1 MKIQPFLHEIWTHI
15 YIVTIGNDQILI
27 PHIALSIESST
38 LSAIGYP
45 LKVR

>member
-27 PHIALSIESST
+27 PQIALSIES
-38 LSAIGYP
+38 P
-45 LKVR
+45 LYLQLDIL